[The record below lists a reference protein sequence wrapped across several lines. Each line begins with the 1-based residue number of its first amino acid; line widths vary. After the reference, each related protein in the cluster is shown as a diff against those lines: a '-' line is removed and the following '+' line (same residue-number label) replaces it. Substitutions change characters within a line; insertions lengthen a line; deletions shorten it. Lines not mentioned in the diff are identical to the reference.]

1 MCLTALAA
9 VAVATLVETLAREI
23 LLTDIEIAGLFKA
36 TEPVH
41 VPGLPEGVSMTK
53 EFVVKPLAET
63 VHVPLK
69 PILQLVIVTDCPAK
83 NPCAAAE
90 TV

>member
-1 MCLTALAA
+1 MTALAA
-9 VAVATLVETLAREI
+9 VPLATLAVTLAREMLPI
-23 LLTDIEIAGLFKA
+23 DIAMDGLFRA

-41 VPGLPEGVSMTK
+41 VPSFPEGVSMTK
-53 EFVVKPLAET
+53 ELVAKPVAET

-69 PILQLVIVTDCPAK
+69 PELQLVIVTVCPAK
-83 NPCAAAE
+83 KPCAVAD

>member
-1 MCLTALAA
+1 MTTLAA
-9 VAVATLVETLAREI
+9 VTFATLAVALARET
-23 LLTDIEIAGLFKA
+23 LPTDIAIDGLFKA

-41 VPGLPEGVSMTK
+41 VPGLPEGLRITK
-53 EFVVKPLAET
+53 EFVVKPVAET

-69 PILQLVIVTDCPAK
+69 PTLQLVIVTDCPAE